1 MKKMMI
7 LIAAMAMTTLAVQAN
22 DMQNVEQATATVAAV
37 DTEAP
42 APTDGDTNGTE
53 EAAPEGK

>member
-1 MKKMMI
+1 MI
-7 LIAAMAMTTLAVQAN
+7 LIAAIAMTTLAAQAD
-22 DMQNVEQATATVAAV
+22 DMQKVEQAAVTAVAV

-42 APTDGDTNGTE
+42 AATDTDGDTNGTE

>member
-7 LIAAMAMTTLAVQAN
+7 LIAAMAMTTLAAQA
-22 DMQNVEQATATVAAV
+22 DNVAPVETTVAAM
-37 DTEAP
+37 DTA

>member
-7 LIAAMAMTTLAVQAN
+7 LIAVMAMATLATQADN
-22 DMQNVEQATATVAAV
+22 LAPVTTTVAAM

-42 APTDGDTNGTE
+42 APIEGDTNGTE
-53 EAAPEGK
+53 EVVPEGK

>member
-1 MKKMMI
+1 MI
-7 LIAAMAMTTLAVQAN
+7 LIAAMAMTTLAVQAD